1 MQRCLRLCRAAS
13 IQHTTAH
20 RSELPTARRQRH
32 ALMSH
37 VLRSLDTDASRLR
50 VYVHALQKRARRR
63 VRIIWSLQQRTS
75 ATAAPCRKAQPYT
88 HGSSTWFSLLDES
101 DENLAGWRFV
111 AVIKTN

>member
-50 VYVHALQKRARRR
+50 VYVHALQKRA
-63 VRIIWSLQQRTS
+63 
-75 ATAAPCRKAQPYT
+75 
-88 HGSSTWFSLLDES
+88 
-101 DENLAGWRFV
+101 LAGVCESHGACSSERAQLLRPLPQGTAGIGV
-111 AVIKTN
+111 L

>member
-63 VRIIWSLQQRTS
+63 VRIIWSL
-75 ATAAPCRKAQPYT
+75 
-88 HGSSTWFSLLDES
+88 
-101 DENLAGWRFV
+101 
-111 AVIKTN
+111 

>member
-63 VRIIWSLQQRTS
+63 VRIIWSLQQR
-75 ATAAPCRKAQPYT
+75 AQLLRPAARHSRTRTGRA
-88 HGSSTWFSLLDES
+88 HGS
-101 DENLAGWRFV
+101 RFWTRV
-111 AVIKTN
+111 MKT